1 MSELINKANRGFRWN
16 LLTTASTAVL
26 LNAFCGPV
34 GAEASDTADKP
45 TVWIELGGQLNR
57 MDNSEEVFAPS
68 FLDSRPSKF
77 DSSQP
82 AERLPRYGFDES
94 GKISIEPGNSSWHF
108 SASARYGRSSSNK
121 HVRQQSSA
129 LPFAKYQPN
138 YNNNNS
144 TIFPRAAQFADT
156 NARTSENH
164 LVLDFQAGKDVGLGL
179 FGAKNLSSVV
189 SLGVRVAQF
198 NSRSNVS
205 VKSNPDWHFNYKYLS
220 LPSVGYN
227 HFRITHGQPYH
238 SNAATL
244 LASRNFHGMGPS
256 LSWSA
261 SAPFA
266 GDPQG
271 GELDFDW
278 GVNIAA
284 LFGRQKTRTEH
295 HETGRYN
302 TGGVGALGNNF
313 GQLITVYHPA
323 PSTSMRAHSVTV
335 PNVGGF
341 AGVSFRY
348 DAAKVSFGYR
358 ADFFFGAIDGGIDTL
373 KSEDRS
379 FYGPFATISIGL
391 GG

>member
-1 MSELINKANRGFRWN
+1 MSELINKTNRGFRWN
-16 LLTTASTAVL
+16 LLTTVSTTAL
-26 LNAFCGPV
+26 LGFFCGLI
-34 GAEASDTADKP
+34 GAQADDTADKP

-57 MDNSEEVFAPS
+57 MNNGEEAFAPPV
-68 FLDSRPSKF
+68 LNSRPSKF
-77 DSSQP
+77 DPSQP
-82 AERLPRYGFDES
+82 AERLPRYGFDET
-94 GKISIEPGNSSWHF
+94 GKILIEPENSSWHF

-129 LPFAKYQPN
+129 PPFVKYQPN
-138 YNNNNS
+138 YNNNKI
-144 TIFPRAAQFADT
+144 TVFPRAAQFADT

-179 FGAKNLSSVV
+179 FGGKDGSSII
-189 SLGVRVAQF
+189 SLGVRFAQF
-198 NSRSNVS
+198 NSRSNIS

-238 SNAATL
+238 SNAAAL
-244 LASRNFHGMGPS
+244 IASHSFRGIGPS
-256 LSWSA
+256 LSWAA

-266 GDPQG
+266 GNPQQ
-271 GELDFDW
+271 GELDLDW

-284 LFGRQKTRTEH
+284 LFGRQKARTEH
-295 HETGRYN
+295 HATGRYN

-313 GQLITVYHPA
+313 GVLTTIYHDA
-323 PSTSMRAHSVTV
+323 PSASVRSHSATV

-341 AGVSFRY
+341 AGVSVRY

-358 ADFFFGAIDGGIDTL
+358 ADFFFGAVDGGIDARKTY
-373 KSEDRS
+373 DRS